1 MNAEL
6 KERIRVIV
14 AYFTGA
20 YFWWMA
26 YMLLTPRPNV
36 RKITFGFDLVLMLL
50 HFGAFFVLA
59 FGVGLSR
66 RKWSTGRW
74 RVALLVWAVVS
85 ECLQILT
92 GRFFEFRDIF
102 QNAFGV
108 FVGLEA
114 ARWGCAWARRLT
126 TKTERAENNDGAL
139 RELSEL
145 KK

>member
-6 KERIRVIV
+6 KERIRLIV

-36 RKITFGFDLVLMLL
+36 RKISFGFDLVLMLL
-50 HFGAFFVLA
+50 HFGAFFILA

-66 RKWSTGRW
+66 RKWSARRW
-74 RVALLVWAVVS
+74 RAALLLWAVAS
-85 ECLQILT
+85 EFLQILT

-102 QNAFGV
+102 QNALGV

-114 ARWGCAWARRLT
+114 ARWSCVWARRLAA
-126 TKTERAENNDGAL
+126 KTERAENNDGTL
-139 RELSEL
+139 RELGEL
-145 KK
+145 EK